1 MSTTA
6 SAEETGACGGRA
18 MRPREY
24 DAAPR
29 RPQSPRPAKLKRDD
43 ARGQERI
50 AARAGLVRIAI
61 GVLTAGSALTL
72 PLLEPFRGL
81 AVAYLALAVLFQWV
95 IQKRVLRTT
104 IRTIA
109 MGVVDLAVLSFFV
122 QRLGTAGSP
131 LPVIY
136 VATPVLYATTTQ
148 RRRVSVVIAF
158 YGVLLYATLHLLEV
172 FGVLDYA
179 PAVPGMPVPDLLT
192 RAAYI
197 VLVTICCTGTA
208 LLTSQLIRALSEANE
223 RLRDLSQ
230 HDELT
235 GLYNRRYVM
244 QRLDDEL
251 ARLRRKPVH
260 LTVAL
265 VDLDGFKRVN
275 DEIGHDA
282 GDEVLRAAA
291 GALQLATR
299 KADVVA
305 RYGGDEFV
313 ILFPDTETEGARTV
327 STRILDQ
334 TRDAVR
340 AVCPSIPVTASIGTT
355 VVQPGDEPAEIIR
368 RVDEQLYAAKRAGGD
383 RVFSG

>member
-1 MSTTA
+1 M
-6 SAEETGACGGRA
+6 
-18 MRPREY
+18 PK
-24 DAAPR
+24 
-29 RPQSPRPAKLKRDD
+29 SPRPLQFRRED

-61 GVLTAGSALTL
+61 GVLTAGSTL
-72 PLLEPFRGL
+72 WLPALEPFRAL
-81 AVAYLALAVLFQWV
+81 AASYLAIAVTFQWV
-95 IQKRVLRTT
+95 IQRRVLRTT
-104 IRTIA
+104 VRTIA

-122 QRLGTAGSP
+122 QRLGTASSP
-131 LPVIY
+131 LPIVY

-148 RRRVSVVIAF
+148 RRRVSIVIAF
-158 YGVLLYATLHLLEV
+158 YGVLLYALLHLLELLE
-172 FGVLDYA
+172 VLPYA
-179 PAVPGMPVPDLLT
+179 PAVPGLPIPDLLT
-192 RAAYI
+192 RAAY
-197 VLVTICCTGTA
+197 VALVGICCAGSA
-208 LLTSQLIRALSEANE
+208 VLTSSLIQALSVAND

-244 QRLDDEL
+244 QRLGDEL
-251 ARLRRKPVH
+251 SRLRRKPVS
-260 LTVAL
+260 LTVAM

-291 GALQLATR
+291 RALQAATR

-313 ILFPDTETEGARTV
+313 IIFPDTETEGARSV
-327 STRILDQ
+327 AARILDQ
-334 TRDAVR
+334 TREALR

-355 VVQPGDEPAEIIR
+355 AVQASDEQADIVR

-383 RVFSG
+383 RVYSG

>member
-1 MSTTA
+1 MQVKR
-6 SAEETGACGGRA
+6 EE
-18 MRPREY
+18 
-24 DAAPR
+24 
-29 RPQSPRPAKLKRDD
+29 

-61 GVLTAGSALTL
+61 GVLTAGSTAFL
-72 PLLEPFRGL
+72 PLLEPFRAL
-81 AVAYLALAVLFQWV
+81 AVAYLAVAVLFQWV
-95 IQKRVLRTT
+95 IQKRVFRTT
-104 IRTIA
+104 VRTIA

-148 RRRVSVVIAF
+148 RRRVSIVIAV
-158 YGVLLYATLHLLEV
+158 YGVVLYALLHLLELL
-172 FGVLDYA
+172 GVLPYA
-179 PAVPGMPVPDLLT
+179 PAVPGLPVPDFLT
-192 RAAYI
+192 RGAY
-197 VLVTICCTGTA
+197 VLLVTICCTGTA
-208 LLTSQLIRALSEANE
+208 LLTTQLIRALSVANE

-251 ARLRRKPVH
+251 SRLRRKPVS

-282 GDEVLRAAA
+282 GDAVLRAAA

-313 ILFPDTETEGARTV
+313 ILFPDTDAEGARRV
-327 STRILDQ
+327 SARILDQ
-334 TRDAVR
+334 TREAVR

-355 VVQPGDEPAEIIR
+355 AVLPSDEPAEIIR

-383 RVFSG
+383 RVYTG